1 MGMYEQTNINIW
13 AFMLKIFLKK
23 KKKRLLC
30 LKMLMFKNACLFE
43 SNDMNICIK
52 IGFK

>member
-23 KKKRLLC
+23 KKKAF
-30 LKMLMFKNACLFE
+30 MLKNAYV
-43 SNDMNICIK
+43 
-52 IGFK
+52 